1 MSDRGA
7 ELALLPNGFVD
18 LLPPKAEVEARS
30 ITTLMKKFASFGYQ
44 RIKPPLMEF
53 EDSLLAPGPGELL
66 ADETFRVMDPVT
78 HRMLGLRSDIT
89 PQVARIAMSRLM
101 NEPRP
106 LRLTYANDVL
116 RTKGNQL
123 RTVRQFCQVGCEII
137 GDESAD
143 TDIEVAVLAVLGLKA
158 LELKNITLDFTVPG
172 LVNALIDESVDVDTA
187 EVLRKAVS
195 QRDRQVLDRVDG
207 EAAKSIC
214 LAMELSS
221 CEGGLKDFLNKVNVN
236 AFPKLVRE
244 DLERLCA
251 VCKGIEAALVE
262 LDIRDVSVTVDLL
275 EQAGFEYH
283 KHIGFTLF
291 AKTVH
296 GELGRGGSYDVC
308 FGHCES
314 DEVAK
319 GFTLYMDTIQKACPF
334 AKEKKH
340 IYVPASES
348 WADIRTLQKDGWIVY
363 RGSDKTN
370 MPEECT
376 HRFENG
382 EIKEI

>member
-18 LLPPKAEVEARS
+18 LLPPQAEVEARS
-30 ITTLMKKFASFGYQ
+30 ITTLMKKFASYGYK

-89 PQVARIAMSRLM
+89 PQIARIAKSRLT
-101 NEPRP
+101 NEARP

-137 GDESAD
+137 GDESTD

-158 LELKNITLDFTVPG
+158 LDLKDITLDFTVPG
-172 LVNALIDESVDVDTA
+172 LVNALIDGSVDAETA

-195 QRDRQVLDRVDG
+195 QRDKQVLDSIDG

-221 CEGGLKDFLNKVNVN
+221 CEGGLKDFLARVDVN
-236 AFPKLVRE
+236 AFPQAVRE
-244 DLERLCA
+244 DLQRLCV
-251 VCKGIEAALVE
+251 VCKGIEAAFAE
-262 LDIRDVSVTVDLL
+262 LDILDVSVTVDLL

-308 FGHCES
+308 FGTSDS

-319 GFTLYMDTIQKACPF
+319 GFTLYMDTIHKACPF
-334 AKEKKH
+334 SKEKKH

-348 WADIRTLQKDGWIVY
+348 WADIRRLQKDGWIVY

-370 MPEECT
+370 VPEECT